1 MFSIHSA
8 NCKLNSKPLLQ
19 LKGRASQSEGGG
31 EPAADHG
38 WGAFWKRSLSQLG
51 TGSWGLLPTG
61 TLRPALSLSP
71 GDKGIGARRS
81 RSGPLAFFPT
91 CHEQGPA
98 CCHSPE
104 AAGGSRDNVAIV
116 RVTQTRPGGRWEGCG
131 VAGAPAIGAPSAPR
145 ARSRST
151 GWTPTSTPPHPGL
164 EDQSS
169 SGLMMEQRSGRE
181 RER

>member
-1 MFSIHSA
+1 MAPLSPCSGEMFSIHSA

-104 AAGGSRDNVAIV
+104 AAGAQPGQCGHCSGDTDQAGRQVGGMRSGRGTGN
-116 RVTQTRPGGRWEGCG
+116 RGTERSPGTVTVHRLDTHLH
-131 VAGAPAIGAPSAPR
+131 
-145 ARSRST
+145 
-151 GWTPTSTPPHPGL
+151 TPTS
-164 EDQSS
+164 
-169 SGLMMEQRSGRE
+169 
-181 RER
+181 